1 MTKIIAVANQKGGVG
16 KSTTVVNVAASIG
29 IRGQRVLCIDM
40 DPQGNTTSGFGI
52 RKKSVSVT
60 VYDILMGK
68 RRITEGI
75 IETAYKNVSVIC
87 STSAL
92 AGADIELVNL
102 DNRSNRLKM
111 QLLTVKNDYD
121 SAFIDCPPSLSL
133 LTINALCASD
143 SVLIPLQCEY
153 YSLEGLSQL
162 VESIRRVKQHYN
174 PNIDIDGIVF
184 TMFDARLNL
193 TNQVVAEVQKHF
205 PKKVYRTVIPRNV
218 KLSEAPSFGKP
229 VIYYDKSSRGAEAYE
244 HLAEEMLTRHGIKD
258 ITPKPVK
265 KKLLGGIKV

>member
-1 MTKIIAVANQKGGVG
+1 M
-16 KSTTVVNVAASIG
+16 
-29 IRGQRVLCIDM
+29 
-40 DPQGNTTSGFGI
+40 
-52 RKKSVSVT
+52 
-60 VYDILMGK
+60 
-68 RRITEGI
+68 
-75 IETAYKNVSVIC
+75 
-87 STSAL
+87 
-92 AGADIELVNL
+92 
-102 DNRSNRLKM
+102 
-111 QLLTVKNDYD
+111 
-121 SAFIDCPPSLSL
+121 
-133 LTINALCASD
+133 
-143 SVLIPLQCEY
+143 
-153 YSLEGLSQL
+153 
-162 VESIRRVKQHYN
+162 ESIRRVKQHYN

-244 HLAEEMLTRHGIKD
+244 HLAEEMLTRHGTKD